1 MPKAEGVE
9 TIQLP
14 GPLGPGLKQSNYKT
28 MNVIEVKNLV
38 KIYDTGEVQVRAV
51 NGITKNFEQ
60 GEFTAVVG
68 PSGSGKT
75 TFLNMVGGLDR
86 PTDGEVIIDG
96 TNIWDLSSR
105 KLIDFRMNNIG
116 FVFQAYNLIPVLTA
130 GENVEFIMHLQGRP
144 KKERQQRTK
153 ELLEAVG
160 LGDRI
165 NSRPGKLSGGQQQR
179 VAVARALAS
188 RPKFIL
194 ADEPTAN
201 LDSKATTG
209 LLEMMAVMNRK
220 YNTTFIF
227 ATHDQRVMDKARRII
242 TIEDGKIL
250 KDEKF
255 DR

>member
-1 MPKAEGVE
+1 
-9 TIQLP
+9 
-14 GPLGPGLKQSNYKT
+14 
-28 MNVIEVKNLV
+28 MNVIEIKALV
-38 KIYDTGEVQVRAV
+38 KIYNSSEVKVKAV
-51 NGITKNFEQ
+51 NGITINFEE

-75 TFLNMVGGLDR
+75 TFLNMLGGLDR
-86 PTDGEVIIDG
+86 PTSGNVKIGG
-96 TNIWDLSSR
+96 TDIWELSSR

-130 GENVEFIMHLQGRP
+130 GENVEFIMHLQGKS
-144 KKERQQRTK
+144 KKERDKRTK

-160 LGDRI
+160 IGDRI
-165 NSRPGKLSGGQQQR
+165 KSRPSKLSGGQQQR

-188 RPKFIL
+188 MPEFIL

-201 LDSKATTG
+201 LDSTSTTD
-209 LLEMMAVMNRK
+209 LLELMSVMNK
-220 YNTTFIF
+220 KFNTTFIF

-250 KDEKF
+250 SDESF
-255 DR
+255 ER